1 MKSCRRSIN
10 YGELS
15 CLSSFLLV
23 FLENKDWDS
32 VQLNCSPNE
41 YLFVWLNI
49 CIYYT
54 HLLHSSLRE
63 EHIIDEI
70 LKGPLKS
77 ALYTQLCSVFVTIS
91 MTSSGPTMLFATSVT
106 MLCAWIF
113 FFIVCLGVLDLELDK
128 TAKRGHNLSLW
139 WSEQR
144 QAVESLACHLSSTP
158 LCRTT
163 GQWQLGQQWCPP
175 TLFCIFESFS
185 PLHHLINYWPDF
197 CGFSLHT
204 SALAPNMF
212 SATGVRYLPQ
222 SQKNGNF
229 L

>member
-1 MKSCRRSIN
+1 MHSTHS
-10 YGELS
+10 YVV
-15 CLSSFLLV
+15 CL
-23 FLENKDWDS
+23 W
-32 VQLNCSPNE
+32 P
-41 YLFVWLNI
+41 
-49 CIYYT
+49 
-54 HLLHSSLRE
+54 SLWHHRV
-63 EHIIDEI
+63 
-70 LKGPLKS
+70 P
-77 ALYTQLCSVFVTIS
+77 LCSL
-91 MTSSGPTMLFATSVT
+91 PPLW
-106 MLCAWIF
+106 LCYVHGF
-113 FFIVCLGVLDLELDK
+113 FFIVCLGVLDLGLDK